1 MNNNSDESDLIITD
15 KSTEVKKNPNFDCN
29 KRNTMLLRFF
39 KKLFPKNDIRIM
51 GDENSPAVV
60 IDHEFILSCY
70 VSNYKLRFTN
80 KNYKGDILLELS
92 LNNDFSKLTPQ
103 QIEQLNNWYT
113 QSQHR
118 KISRIYLESENTQA
132 NYDLLVKENFSQLMS
147 ATFASETPAYDLER
161 FRQQIAML
169 SGKRGNNTNELFI
182 FAVL

>member
-132 NYDLLVKENFSQLMS
+132 PLYLVGWNFRNKTLKEGRYPVFGEYEPKVYFKKEKAVEVQ
-147 ATFASETPAYDLER
+147 T
-161 FRQQIAML
+161 
-169 SGKRGNNTNELFI
+169 ELI
-182 FAVL
+182 QMGYNVIII